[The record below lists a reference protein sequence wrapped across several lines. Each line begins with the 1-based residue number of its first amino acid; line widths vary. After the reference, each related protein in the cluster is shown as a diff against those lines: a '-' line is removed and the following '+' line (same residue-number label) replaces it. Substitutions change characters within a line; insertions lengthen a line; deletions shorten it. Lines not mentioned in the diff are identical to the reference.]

1 MAGTKLILDRYR
13 PLGEIGAG
21 GFGTVQVAWDP
32 RIQRKVAIKTIE
44 LTEFDAAR
52 AMLPGADAVSR
63 LHGAKAGET
72 ADRWHGVLPWDD
84 VAGEDASE
92 TAVMN
97 PVGSAAPQAAPP
109 AASSAA
115 GAFASPSETVSL
127 QPAVAA
133 NGSAALKTP
142 GAPAQQPGCRAA
154 AVSPTDRTVVLPWED
169 ARSAPA
175 GASEPGASDSDAAEP
190 TTATRGIDFDPSD
203 VHALAHIPGLDEART
218 AAMLSD
224 PRIVTVYDFEV
235 RDRTA
240 YLIMEYVEGITLTK
254 VLNEYDS
261 YLTIDMV
268 AAVFDAVAGALEA
281 AHKSGVLHLDIK
293 PDNILINKDGQV
305 KVTDFGL
312 ATLADAAGLG
322 TTGGGTIGYMPPEQM
337 NRDVLDA
344 RADEWALAS
353 VTYEMLAG
361 DNPFRVPNLADAEA
375 AIENAELVL
384 PSLCWDGLDEQLD
397 DVLFYALD
405 PNRDE
410 RYASVA
416 DFAEEADK
424 FLGDAQKGRRQL
436 KMVVG
441 DALGGGPS
449 EGEEEEGEEDA
460 ADGRTRSVA
469 RAPHVPMSQRIT
481 PKMLKIAARAFAAV
495 GSAFTT
501 FVAMSNAPIT
511 AYMEV
516 DPAMVSGLAIL
527 IVAVVGAIVP
537 SVGALVA
544 FCLLSLALVTAGSP
558 IAGLVMLTLTVVW
571 FVFAARGTKAEAN
584 EALALPL
591 VGAIGGNAFVPL
603 ACGAASRPK
612 RALITTV
619 FALAWAFVL
628 GAAGTGNL
636 LGWNAPVYLTSLDN
650 TVIQQR
656 LGIMLTRP
664 ANWCMA
670 AGWLAAAGFGS
681 ACCLKRTRTWRIVGA
696 CASSAVLLA
705 GSLGAAWI
713 DSGMR
718 SLVPSAPLLVPI
730 IVSAVIVIVVTAC
743 LQPDE
748 GASVEV
754 DAEA

>member
-1 MAGTKLILDRYR
+1 
-13 PLGEIGAG
+13 
-21 GFGTVQVAWDP
+21 
-32 RIQRKVAIKTIE
+32 
-44 LTEFDAAR
+44 
-52 AMLPGADAVSR
+52 
-63 LHGAKAGET
+63 
-72 ADRWHGVLPWDD
+72 
-84 VAGEDASE
+84 
-92 TAVMN
+92 
-97 PVGSAAPQAAPP
+97 
-109 AASSAA
+109 
-115 GAFASPSETVSL
+115 
-127 QPAVAA
+127 
-133 NGSAALKTP
+133 
-142 GAPAQQPGCRAA
+142 
-154 AVSPTDRTVVLPWED
+154 
-169 ARSAPA
+169 
-175 GASEPGASDSDAAEP
+175 
-190 TTATRGIDFDPSD
+190 
-203 VHALAHIPGLDEART
+203 
-218 AAMLSD
+218 
-224 PRIVTVYDFEV
+224 
-235 RDRTA
+235 
-240 YLIMEYVEGITLTK
+240 
-254 VLNEYDS
+254 
-261 YLTIDMV
+261 
-268 AAVFDAVAGALEA
+268 
-281 AHKSGVLHLDIK
+281 
-293 PDNILINKDGQV
+293 
-305 KVTDFGL
+305 
-312 ATLADAAGLG
+312 
-322 TTGGGTIGYMPPEQM
+322 
-337 NRDVLDA
+337 
-344 RADEWALAS
+344 
-353 VTYEMLAG
+353 
-361 DNPFRVPNLADAEA
+361 
-375 AIENAELVL
+375 
-384 PSLCWDGLDEQLD
+384 
-397 DVLFYALD
+397 
-405 PNRDE
+405 
-410 RYASVA
+410 
-416 DFAEEADK
+416 
-424 FLGDAQKGRRQL
+424 
-436 KMVVG
+436 
-441 DALGGGPS
+441 
-449 EGEEEEGEEDA
+449 
-460 ADGRTRSVA
+460 
-469 RAPHVPMSQRIT
+469 MSQRIT
-481 PKMLKIAARAFAAV
+481 PKMLKTAARAFAAV

-730 IVSAVIVIVVTAC
+730 IVSAAIVIVVAAC
-743 LQPDE
+743 LEPDE